1 MDAGSCR
8 PPNDLVLMTRKFIP
22 TSEWQ
27 DQRQRQGLAG
37 ELEAMAYLT
46 SCGWQVEAHRFRLG
60 RHDVDLVVRR
70 GRMVAFVEVKTRR
83 STEFG
88 TGIESIGWRKQR
100 SIARTASLWALRHG
114 RAGDE
119 YRFDVVQVQWQTGN
133 WVVEHVE
140 DAFRPRES
148 LI

>member
-1 MDAGSCR
+1 
-8 PPNDLVLMTRKFIP
+8 MTRRFTP

-27 DQRQRQGLAG
+27 DERHRQGLAG

-60 RHDVDLVVRR
+60 RHDVDLIVRR
-70 GRMVAFVEVKTRR
+70 GRTVAFVEVKTRR
-83 STEFG
+83 GTGFG
-88 TGIESIGWRKQR
+88 AGIESIGWRKQR
-100 SIARTASLWALRHG
+100 SIARTAALWVLRH
-114 RAGDE
+114 RQPGDE
-119 YRFDVVQVQWQTGN
+119 FRFDVVQVQWQDGG
-133 WVVEHVE
+133 WHIDHLA

>member
-1 MDAGSCR
+1 
-8 PPNDLVLMTRKFIP
+8 MTRRFTP

-119 YRFDVVQVQWQTGN
+119 YRFDVVQVQWQAGK